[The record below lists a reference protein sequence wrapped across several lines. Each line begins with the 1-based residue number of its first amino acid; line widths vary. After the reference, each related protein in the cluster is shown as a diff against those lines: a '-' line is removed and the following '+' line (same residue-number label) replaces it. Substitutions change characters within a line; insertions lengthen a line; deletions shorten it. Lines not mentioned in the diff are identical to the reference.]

1 MYLPATGNLRDPLVS
16 PIFAENLK
24 NLPPA
29 LIITDEDDP
38 MRDEGEEYAGRLK
51 QDAVVATVSSYPN
64 MIHGFFLMAGYL
76 DARKKCID
84 ELANT
89 LKMFSGANRK
99 KASAR
104 SKWMNFFLRNQAHFR
119 RARFSSVGQILIA
132 RNQLER
138 RQFDG
143 TNRHQAVE

>member
-51 QDAVVATVSSYPN
+51 QDAAVAKVSSYPN
-64 MIHGFFLMAGYL
+64 MIHGFFLMAGDL
-76 DARKKCID
+76 DARKKCIN
-84 ELANT
+84 EVANT
-89 LKMFSGANRK
+89 LKNV
-99 KASAR
+99 
-104 SKWMNFFLRNQAHFR
+104 FR
-119 RARFSSVGQILIA
+119 GKP
-132 RNQLER
+132 
-138 RQFDG
+138 
-143 TNRHQAVE
+143 